1 MRPIHAHFFC
11 LTALA
16 ASALG
21 GSQTPTATI
30 DAGVVHGKSTSLPAG
45 LGPVDQFL
53 GIPFAQSPPGRFSP
67 PSSAPKFSKALNAT
81 EFKSACIQ
89 QFKCKLF
96 HMFLSASNTTNKL
109 RMATDP
115 LANSL
120 LTQQL
125 FNNPPAPESEDCL
138 YLNVFAPSDRAVGK
152 GKAVLFWIYGG
163 SLQYGH
169 AGGSKARYLAW

>member
-1 MRPIHAHFFC
+1 MRPIHAHVCC

-21 GSQTPTATI
+21 GPQTPTATI

-67 PSSAPKFSKALNAT
+67 PSSAPKFSATLNAT

-89 QFKCKLF
+89 QFKCEPLAVYP
-96 HMFLSASNTTNKL
+96 LAPNTANQR
-109 RMATDP
+109 RMASDP
-115 LANSL
+115 LVNSL

-138 YLNVFAPSDRAVGK
+138 YLNVYAPSDRSTGK
-152 GKAVLFWIYGG
+152 GKAVMFWIYGG

-169 AGGSKARYLAW
+169 AGE